1 MNQMNVWGMTDIG
14 LVRKENQDAYVT
26 AQHTASGRTVGVVC
40 DGMGGPAGGR
50 VASQI
55 AVSVYLEE
63 LEKLLTADQTPQ
75 QLLEASAQ
83 AAALANQAIQA
94 EAERRE
100 ECRNMGTTLVSAI
113 SYDGG
118 VVVTNVGD
126 SRAYHITE
134 DGITRIT
141 KDHSL
146 VESMVDRGDIT
157 AEEARRHP
165 SRNLITR
172 ALGPDISADCDGY
185 ICPMN
190 AGEYLLL
197 CSDGLVNTVSDQE
210 MLFEVLHDGDVN
222 ECLGHLPG
230 PAAGHRQAPG
240 RAGQCHGRPD
250 AKTVKGGDT
259 WNTRTRILEKCWTTA
274 MRFWS
279 VSAPGAWRLCT
290 RPSATG

>member
-157 AEEARRHP
+157 AEEARHHP
-165 SRNLITR
+165 NRNLITR
-172 ALGPDISADCDGY
+172 ALGPEEDALSDS
-185 ICPMN
+185 
-190 AGEYLLL
+190 YLLHMEPGDYVLL
-197 CSDGLVNTVSDQE
+197 CTDGLIETATDKE
-210 MLFEVLHDGDVN
+210 MEEEIL
-222 ECLGHLPG
+222 
-230 PAAGHRQAPG
+230 R
-240 RAGQCHGRPD
+240 
-250 AKTVKGGDT
+250 GGDP
-259 WNTRTRILEKCWTTA
+259 NSCMDRLLDLAKRRGAADNVTA
-274 MRFWS
+274 
-279 VSAPGAWRLCT
+279 VLLKQL
-290 RPSATG
+290 